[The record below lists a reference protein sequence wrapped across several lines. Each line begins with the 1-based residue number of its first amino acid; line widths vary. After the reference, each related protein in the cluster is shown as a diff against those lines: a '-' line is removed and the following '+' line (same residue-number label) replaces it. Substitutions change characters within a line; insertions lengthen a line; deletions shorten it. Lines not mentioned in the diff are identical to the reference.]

1 MRPYFREDERVDRI
15 GLGLLLS
22 HQLDLEFPFREV
34 PTLDTL
40 EQITLMGFTILG
52 DDGFGF
58 GVGQVFDALL
68 RPEMEFHPEAFV
80 AYC

>member
-1 MRPYFREDERVDRI
+1 MRPYFREVEWVDRI
-15 GLGLLLS
+15 GLGLLFS

-52 DDGFGF
+52 DDRSRF
-58 GVGQVFDALL
+58 
-68 RPEMEFHPEAFV
+68 
-80 AYC
+80 